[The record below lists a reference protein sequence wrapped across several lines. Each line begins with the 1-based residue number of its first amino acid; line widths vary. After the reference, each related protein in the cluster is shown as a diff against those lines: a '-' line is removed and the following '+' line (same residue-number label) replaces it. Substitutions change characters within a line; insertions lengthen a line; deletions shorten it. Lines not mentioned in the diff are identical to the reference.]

1 MLTSATSE
9 EFVTLCREQT
19 ALLTQS
25 LGASL
30 SMVYLTPEKPSV
42 SELEAD
48 SQLHLVPVVVYPET
62 EADGEQKQA
71 FTIFLEDL
79 QQQPSTPKLL
89 AGGSQDRD
97 MTLPV
102 GISEANLPQNWQ
114 QQHRSISPL
123 IHEGVVMGF
132 LVTMRADRPW
142 NQEEQ
147 GQIARI
153 GHTLALARI
162 VDRRS
167 QWWQHQVSEQQQ
179 QQKEWSEHLDDL
191 LHQLRNPLT
200 ALQTF
205 GKLLLKRLSQ
215 EDKNRDLANNIL
227 RESDRMQ
234 ELVQILKQ
242 TAKSEPV
249 EIPVEPT
256 PAPHPHSL
264 QEATASHDTG
274 SSDRNYSSLAQLPP
288 ASQLLKE
295 THNIPEILEPAIA
308 SAKAIAEAKDLQ
320 LHHKIPENLPPI
332 QADVTALRE
341 VITNLLDNAIKY
353 TPAGGQ
359 VTVEAGHRPA
369 PGNQSLQP
377 IEISDTGPG
386 IPEQDLERIFERH
399 YRGIQEQTDI
409 PGTGLGLAIAKELVE
424 RMNGKIQAFSP
435 ALDRD
440 LQSHPQNPG
449 TTFLLWLPEAS

>member
-19 ALLTQS
+19 ALLSQS

-30 SMVYLTPEKPSV
+30 SMVYLTPDKPSV
-42 SELEAD
+42 SELEAH
-48 SQLHLVPVVVYPET
+48 SQLNLVPVVVYPET
-62 EADGEQKQA
+62 EAEREKQA

-79 QQQPSTPKLL
+79 QQQPAAPKLL
-89 AGGSQDRD
+89 GSGSQDRSE
-97 MTLPV
+97 TLPV

-132 LVTMRADRPW
+132 LVTMRSDRPW
-142 NQEEQ
+142 NQEEK
-147 GQIARI
+147 GQISRI
-153 GHTLALARI
+153 SHTLALARI

-167 QWWQHQVSEQQQ
+167 QWWQHQASEQQQ
-179 QQKEWSEHLDDL
+179 QQREWSQRLDDL

-205 GKLLLKRLSQ
+205 GKLLLKRLPQ
-215 EDKNRDLANNIL
+215 EDKNRNLASNIL

-234 ELVQILKQ
+234 ELLQILKQ
-242 TAKSEPV
+242 TAKTEPV
-249 EIPVEPT
+249 EIAVEPT
-256 PAPHPHSL
+256 PAPHPKALQAATDQTGASQPASL
-264 QEATASHDTG
+264 SH
-274 SSDRNYSSLAQLPP
+274 AQLPP
-288 ASQLLKE
+288 SSQLPS
-295 THNIPEILEPAIA
+295 HPHSIYEILDPVLA
-308 SAKAIAEAKDLQ
+308 SAQAMAEAKDLQ
-320 LHHKIPENLPPI
+320 LQQKVSNRLPLI
-332 QADVTALRE
+332 QVDATALRE
-341 VITNLLDNAIKY
+341 VLTNLLDNAVKY
-353 TPAGGQ
+353 TPAGGR
-359 VTVEAGHRPA
+359 VKVEAGHRPP
-369 PGNQSLQP
+369 PGNQALQP

-386 IPEQDLERIFERH
+386 IPEADLERIFERH
-399 YRGIQEQTDI
+399 YRGVQAQTDI

-440 LQSHPQNPG
+440 WQSHPQNPG